1 MWELIL
7 LLRAN
12 EGGISSREIKW
23 SQPVKVFLFWVFWL
37 GTAAGI
43 FLLAMLTQPLLLQ
56 CGRGIWP
63 ADTLCQV

>member
-1 MWELIL
+1 MWEMIL
-7 LLRAN
+7 LLGAN

-23 SQPVKVFLFWVFWL
+23 SQPEKAFLFGIFWL

-43 FLLAMLTQPLLLQ
+43 FLSAMLTQPLLLQ

-63 ADTLCQV
+63 ADILCQV